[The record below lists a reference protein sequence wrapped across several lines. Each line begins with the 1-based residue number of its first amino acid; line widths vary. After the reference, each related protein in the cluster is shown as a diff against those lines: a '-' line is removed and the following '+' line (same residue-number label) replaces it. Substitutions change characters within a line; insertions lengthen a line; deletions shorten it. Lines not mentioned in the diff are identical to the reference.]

1 MLTKNVETMKA
12 EVAKHIEADAVIQGS
27 YWRADPD
34 YPATGGRGCFIGCL
48 AHSSDASKLTE
59 MYGLPAPL
67 VRIAEGIFEGLPRDG
82 AREFFAAIPPA
93 IGRDGRDLSR
103 VHWAFLA
110 DTLRH
115 LHGTTG
121 NAGAA
126 VDTVIAGMDRLAA
139 GEEWP
144 AAARA
149 ADAARAAYAAY
160 AARAAAYAAAYAAR
174 AADAADAAAYAA
186 EIERQRDVFLK
197 LVSEA

>member
-1 MLTKNVETMKA
+1 MLTKNIETMKA

-27 YWRADPD
+27 YWCTDPD

-67 VRIAEGIFEGLPRDG
+67 VRIAEGIFEGLPEDG
-82 AREFFAAIPPA
+82 AREFFAAIPEA

-110 DTLRH
+110 DALRH
-115 LHGTTG
+115 LPETTG
-121 NAGAA
+121 DVGAA
-126 VDTVIAGMDRLAA
+126 VDTVIASMDRLA
-139 GEEWP
+139 
-144 AAARA
+144 A
-149 ADAARAAYAAY
+149 ADAARAARAAADAAAD
-160 AARAAAYAAAYAAR
+160 AARAAAYAAAYAAAR
-174 AADAADAAAYAA
+174 AAYAAYAA